1 MQYGHLRLRRSRM
14 EGLGVVGLEASNEVS
29 LSVPEG
35 CGLTHANVAVREC
48 RQLSVMLSTYPTH

>member
-1 MQYGHLRLRRSRM
+1 M
-14 EGLGVVGLEASNEVS
+14 EGLGVVGLEAGDEVS

-35 CGLTHANVAVREC
+35 CGLTHPNVAVREC